1 MEKRKGYKW
10 QFANIG
16 GTPRVCIKSGEDIAH
31 LGELDQKLW
40 TVLSCPI
47 KGLELDAKTLEMLD
61 IDNDGKIRVPEVVE
75 TAEWLT
81 AVLKDNNL
89 LLKKSDK
96 ITLDDINQETED
108 GKRVYASA
116 KRIIEN
122 LGLKDN
128 TITIDNTADSI
139 AIFSKTRFN
148 GDGIITADS
157 TDDADLKATIEACIK
172 TMGALP
178 DRSGADGVDTEKIE
192 AFYANCTDWTA
203 WLAQTA
209 QPYGDDTAAV
219 VANYQALNEK
229 VTDYFMRCKLAA
241 FDGNATDALNVS
253 AEQFAAISSK
263 VLAAGTEEISAY
275 PLARIANDGLLPLDL
290 NAINPA
296 WQAQFNVLI
305 NTCFKADFAK
315 KKAISEADWKSIG
328 EKIAPYTAW
337 LADKKG
343 TAVEGLG
350 IDVVS
355 KILADN
361 RKAELLAL
369 VEQDKA
375 LESEANAIHE
385 VDKLLHMCRD
395 FYTMLKNF
403 VTLNDFYTK
412 GSDTMAIFQA
422 GTLYID
428 QRSCDLC
435 LKVSDMDKHAAM
447 ASFSGMFL
455 IYCDCRSKRNND
467 TMKIVAAMTNGEV
480 NNLTVGKNA
489 IFYDRN
495 GLDWDTTVTKIIENP
510 ISIRQAFWSPYR
522 RISVWIENMINKRAA
537 EKDAKF
543 MEETTAKLEAK
554 ATADGEKP
562 AATPPF
568 DIAKFA
574 GIFAAIGMALGMIG
588 TALATVAKGI
598 SGFTWY
604 QYLAIVVGIIVVI
617 SGPSM
622 IMAWLKLRKRNL
634 AQVLNANGWAVNA
647 DILVNIIF
655 GATLTKIAKYPKV
668 RVKDPFAE
676 KGVVWKRIMWAV
688 ILLAAIFAGLY
699 FTNKLERFGL
709 PYGKKACAEKVEQG
723 SKASEDSTNC
733 TNAEQGTEDSS
744 ASADSTAVAE

>member
-96 ITLDDINQETED
+96 ITLDDISQETED

-128 TITIDNTADSI
+128 TITIENTADSI

-343 TAVEGLG
+343 AAVEGLG

-495 GLDWDTTVTKIIENP
+495 GLDWDATVTKIIENP

-709 PYGKKACAEKVEQG
+709 PYGKKACAEKVEQCTE
-723 SKASEDSTNC
+723 APAAEAPEVCTDSTV
-733 TNAEQGTEDSS
+733 
-744 ASADSTAVAE
+744 VAE

>member
-47 KGLELDAKTLEMLD
+47 KGLELDAETLEMLD
-61 IDNDGKIRVPEVVE
+61 IDNDGKIRVQEIVKA
-75 TAEWLT
+75 AEWLT

-89 LLKKSDK
+89 LLKKTDT
-96 ITLDDINQETED
+96 ITLDDISQETED

-128 TITIDNTADSI
+128 TITVENTADSI

-455 IYCDCRSKRNND
+455 IYCDCRSKRNSD

-489 IFYDRN
+489 VFYDRS
-495 GLDWDTTVTKIIENP
+495 GLDWDATVTKIIENP

-562 AATPPF
+562 AVAPPF

-709 PYGKKACAEKVEQG
+709 PFGKKACAEKVEQ
-723 SKASEDSTNC
+723 STETPAAEVHVVYTDSTVV
-733 TNAEQGTEDSS
+733 TE
-744 ASADSTAVAE
+744 

>member
-96 ITLDDINQETED
+96 ITLDDISQDTED

-128 TITIDNTADSI
+128 TITIENTADSI

-455 IYCDCRSKRNND
+455 IYCDCRSKRNSD

-489 IFYDRN
+489 VFYDRS
-495 GLDWDTTVTKIIENP
+495 GLDWDATVTKIIENP

-709 PYGKKACAEKVEQG
+709 PYGKKACTEKVEQ
-723 SKASEDSTNC
+723 C
-733 TNAEQGTEDSS
+733 TEAPAAEAPAVCT
-744 ASADSTAVAE
+744 DSTAVAE

>member
-96 ITLDDINQETED
+96 ITLDDISQETED

-128 TITIDNTADSI
+128 TITIENTADSI

-219 VANYQALNEK
+219 VANYQALSEK

-241 FDGNATDALNVS
+241 FDENATDALNVS

-495 GLDWDTTVTKIIENP
+495 GLDWDATVTKIIENP

-709 PYGKKACAEKVEQG
+709 PYGKKACTENVEQCTE
-723 SKASEDSTNC
+723 APAAEAPAVCTDST
-733 TNAEQGTEDSS
+733 T
-744 ASADSTAVAE
+744 VAE

>member
-1 MEKRKGYKW
+1 M
-10 QFANIG
+10 
-16 GTPRVCIKSGEDIAH
+16 CIKSGEDIAH

-40 TVLSCPI
+40 TDLSCPI

-128 TITIDNTADSI
+128 TITIENTADSI

-296 WQAQFNVLI
+296 WHAQFNVLI

-343 TAVEGLG
+343 SAVEGLG

-495 GLDWDTTVTKIIENP
+495 GLDWDATVTKIIENP

-709 PYGKKACAEKVEQG
+709 PYGKKACTEKVEQ
-723 SKASEDSTNC
+723 C
-733 TNAEQGTEDSS
+733 TEAPAAEAPAVCT
-744 ASADSTAVAE
+744 DSTAVAE

>member
-241 FDGNATDALNVS
+241 FDGNAADALNVS

-290 NAINPA
+290 SAINPA

-343 TAVEGLG
+343 AAVEGLG

-467 TMKIVAAMTNGEV
+467 TMKIVAAMTNGEA
-480 NNLTVGKNA
+480 NNMTVGKNA
-489 IFYDRN
+489 VFYDRN
-495 GLDWDTTVTKIIENP
+495 GLDWDATVTKIIENP

-604 QYLAIVVGIIVVI
+604 QYLAIVLGIIVVI

-676 KGVVWKRIMWAV
+676 KGVVWKRILWIV

-709 PYGKKACAEKVEQG
+709 PYGKKACTEKVEQCTE
-723 SKASEDSTNC
+723 APAVEAPAVCTDSTV
-733 TNAEQGTEDSS
+733 
-744 ASADSTAVAE
+744 VAE

>member
-89 LLKKSDK
+89 LLKKTDK

-157 TDDADLKATIEACIK
+157 TDDANLKATIEACIK

-192 AFYANCTDWTA
+192 AFYSNCTDWTA

-290 NAINPA
+290 SAINPA

-315 KKAISEADWKSIG
+315 KKAISETDWKSIG
-328 EKIAPYTAW
+328 EKLAPYTAW

-343 TAVEGLG
+343 AAVEGLG

-455 IYCDCRSKRNND
+455 IYCDCRSKRNNE

-489 IFYDRN
+489 VFYDRN
-495 GLDWDTTVTKIIENP
+495 GLDWDATVTKIIENP

-574 GIFAAIGMALGMIG
+574 GIFAAIGIALGMI
-588 TALATVAKGI
+588 
-598 SGFTWY
+598 
-604 QYLAIVVGIIVVI
+604 
-617 SGPSM
+617 
-622 IMAWLKLRKRNL
+622 
-634 AQVLNANGWAVNA
+634 
-647 DILVNIIF
+647 
-655 GATLTKIAKYPKV
+655 
-668 RVKDPFAE
+668 
-676 KGVVWKRIMWAV
+676 
-688 ILLAAIFAGLY
+688 
-699 FTNKLERFGL
+699 
-709 PYGKKACAEKVEQG
+709 
-723 SKASEDSTNC
+723 
-733 TNAEQGTEDSS
+733 
-744 ASADSTAVAE
+744 

>member
-1 MEKRKGYKW
+1 MEKQKSYKW
-10 QFANIG
+10 RFANIG
-16 GTPRVCIKSGEDIAH
+16 GVPRVCIDKGEDIAH
-31 LGELDQKLW
+31 LDELDQKLW
-40 TVLSCPI
+40 TVLSCPV
-47 KGLELDAKTLEMLD
+47 KGLELDEKTLTLMDE
-61 IDNDGKIRVPEVVE
+61 DNDGKIRVQEVVK

-81 AVLKDNNL
+81 SILKDNDL
-89 LLKKSDK
+89 LLKQTGS
-96 ITLDDINQETED
+96 ISLDDINQETEN

-116 KRIIEN
+116 KRIVEN

-128 TITIDNTADSI
+128 VITIDNTADSM

-172 TMGALP
+172 AMGALA
-178 DRSGADGVDTEKIE
+178 DRSGADGVDADKIG
-192 AFYANCTDWTA
+192 AFYANCADLMA
-203 WLAQTA
+203 WQSQSAL
-209 QPYGDDTAAV
+209 PYGDDTATV
-219 VANYQALNEK
+219 LANYQALNEK

-253 AEQFAAISSK
+253 AGQFEAISNKS
-263 VLAAGTEEISAY
+263 LTANTDEISAY
-275 PLARIANDGLLPLDL
+275 PLARIAADGLLSLDT
-290 NAINPA
+290 NVINPA
-296 WQAQFNVLI
+296 WQAQFEALK

-315 KKAISEADWKSIG
+315 KKAISEADWNSIG
-328 EKIAPYTAW
+328 EKLSPYTAW
-337 LADKKG
+337 LAAKKG
-343 TAVEGLG
+343 ADVEPLG
-350 IDVVS
+350 VELIE
-355 KILADN
+355 KILKDN
-361 RKAELLAL
+361 RKDELLAL

-375 LESEANAIHE
+375 LESEANSISE
-385 VDKLLHMCRD
+385 VDKLLHLCRD
-395 FYTMLKNF
+395 FFTLLKNF
-403 VTLNDFYTK
+403 VTLADFYTK
-412 GSDTMAIFQA
+412 SDDTKAIFQA

-435 LKVSDMDKHAAM
+435 IKVNDMDKHNAM

-455 IYCDCRSKRNND
+455 IYCDCVSKTKGT
-467 TMKIVAAMTNGEV
+467 TMKIVAVMTNGEV

-489 IFYDRN
+489 IFYDRS
-495 GLDWDTTVTKIIENP
+495 GLDWDATITKIIDNP

-522 RISVWIENMINKRAA
+522 RISVWVENLINKRAA
-537 EKDAKF
+537 EKDAKM
-543 MEETTAKLEAK
+543 MEDTTTKLADAKVPGE
-554 ATADGEKP
+554 GEKP
-562 AATPPF
+562 AAKPPF

-574 GIFAAIGMALGMIG
+574 GIFAAFGMALGMIG
-588 TALATVAKGI
+588 TAMVDVAKGLE
-598 SGFTWY
+598 GFTWY
-604 QYLAIVVGIIVVI
+604 QYLAIIVGIIVVI

-676 KGVVWKRIMWAV
+676 KGVVWKRILWIV

-709 PYGKKACAEKVEQG
+709 PYGKKACTEETVAAPSQTEQP
-723 SKASEDSTNC
+723 A
-733 TNAEQGTEDSS
+733 AVS
-744 ASADSTAVAE
+744 ATADSVSAE

>member
-1 MEKRKGYKW
+1 MYFGTLNITDMEKRKGYKW

-47 KGLELDAKTLEMLD
+47 KGLELEAKTLEMLD

-96 ITLDDINQETED
+96 ITLDDISQDTED

-128 TITIDNTADSI
+128 TITIENTADSI

-343 TAVEGLG
+343 SAVEGLG

-395 FYTMLKNF
+395 FYTMLRNF

-467 TMKIVAAMTNGEV
+467 TLKIVAAMTNGEV

-495 GLDWDTTVTKIIENP
+495 GLDWDATVTKIIENP

-554 ATADGEKP
+554 STADGEKP

-676 KGVVWKRIMWAV
+676 KGVVWKRILWIV
-688 ILLAAIFAGLY
+688 VLLAAIFAGLY

-709 PYGKKACAEKVEQG
+709 PYGKKACTEKVEQCTE
-723 SKASEDSTNC
+723 APAAEAPAVCTDSTV
-733 TNAEQGTEDSS
+733 
-744 ASADSTAVAE
+744 VAE

>member
-1 MEKRKGYKW
+1 MEKQKSYKW
-10 QFANIG
+10 RFANVG
-16 GTPRVCIKSGEDIAH
+16 GVPRVCIDKGEDIAH
-31 LGELDQKLW
+31 LAELDQKLW
-40 TVLSCPI
+40 TVLSCPV
-47 KGLELDAKTLEMLD
+47 KGLELDEKTLTLMD
-61 IDNDGKIRVPEVVE
+61 YDNDGKIRVPEVVE

-81 AVLKDNNL
+81 SILKDNNL
-89 LLKKSDK
+89 LLKQNSS
-96 ITLDDINQETED
+96 ISLDDINQETEN

-128 TITIDNTADSI
+128 TITIENTADSM

-172 TMGALP
+172 TMGSLP
-178 DRSGADGVDTEKIE
+178 DRSGADGIDADKIE
-192 AFYANCTDWTA
+192 AFYTACADLTA
-203 WLAQTA
+203 WQEQANL
-209 QPYGDDTAAV
+209 PYGDDTV
-219 VANYQALNEK
+219 TVLANYQALNEK
-229 VTDYFMRCKLAA
+229 VTDYFTRCKLAA
-241 FDGNATDALNVS
+241 FDSNATNALNVS
-253 AEQFAAISSK
+253 AEQFEAISSK
-263 VLAAGTEEISAY
+263 SLTAGTDEILAY
-275 PLARIANDGLLPLDL
+275 PLARIADDGLLPLDTTI
-290 NAINPA
+290 INPA
-296 WQAQFNVLI
+296 WQAQFEALK
-305 NTCFKADFAK
+305 NTCFKTDFAK
-315 KKAISEADWKSIG
+315 KKTISEADWKSIG
-328 EKIAPYTAW
+328 DKLAPYAAW

-343 TAVEGLG
+343 ADVEPLGLEL
-350 IDVVS
+350 IA
-355 KILADN
+355 KILKDN
-361 RKAELLAL
+361 RKADLLAL

-375 LESEANAIHE
+375 LESEANSIGE
-385 VDKLLHMCRD
+385 VDKLIHFCRD
-395 FYTMLKNF
+395 FYTLLKNF
-403 VTLNDFYTK
+403 VTLTNFYTK
-412 GSDTMAIFQA
+412 SADTKAVFQA

-435 LKVSDMDKHAAM
+435 IKVSDMDKHNAM

-455 IYCDCRSKRNND
+455 IYCDCVSKTKGT
-467 TMKIVAAMTNGEV
+467 TMKIVAVMTNGEV

-489 IFYDRN
+489 VFYDRN
-495 GLDWDTTVTKIIENP
+495 GLDWDATVVKIIENP

-522 RISVWIENMINKRAA
+522 RISVWVENLINKRAA
-537 EKDAKF
+537 EKDAKM

-554 ATADGEKP
+554 ATKDGEKP
-562 AATPPF
+562 AITPPF

-604 QYLAIVVGIIVVI
+604 QYLGIILGIIIVI

-634 AQVLNANGWAVNA
+634 APVLNANGWAVNS
-647 DILVNIIF
+647 DIKVNIIF
-655 GATLTKIAKYPKV
+655 GATLTKIAKFPKV

-676 KGVVWKRIMWAV
+676 KGVVWKRIFWAI

-709 PYGKKACAEKVEQG
+709 PFGKKASTEKVEQCADTPAPAAD
-723 SKASEDSTNC
+723 SPVACTDSTS
-733 TNAEQGTEDSS
+733 TE
-744 ASADSTAVAE
+744 E

>member
-96 ITLDDINQETED
+96 ITLDDISQETED

-219 VANYQALNEK
+219 VANYQALSEK

-241 FDGNATDALNVS
+241 FDENATDALNVS

-343 TAVEGLG
+343 AAVEELG

-455 IYCDCRSKRNND
+455 IYCDCRSKRNSN

-489 IFYDRN
+489 VFYDRN
-495 GLDWDTTVTKIIENP
+495 GLDWDATVTKIIENP

-554 ATADGEKP
+554 AAADGEKP

-604 QYLAIVVGIIVVI
+604 QYLAIVLGIIVVI

-676 KGVVWKRIMWAV
+676 KGVVWKRILWIV

-709 PYGKKACAEKVEQG
+709 PYGKKACTEKVEQ
-723 SKASEDSTNC
+723 C
-733 TNAEQGTEDSS
+733 TEAPAAEAPAVCT
-744 ASADSTAVAE
+744 DSTAVVE

>member
-1 MEKRKGYKW
+1 MEKQKNYKW
-10 QFANIG
+10 RFANVG
-16 GTPRVCIKSGEDIAH
+16 GVPRVCIDKGEDIAH
-31 LGELDQKLW
+31 LAELDQKMW
-40 TVLSCPI
+40 TVLSCPV
-47 KGLELDAKTLEMLD
+47 KGLELDEKTLALMD
-61 IDNDGKIRVPEVVE
+61 YDNDGKIRVPEVVE

-81 AVLKDNNL
+81 SILKDNNL
-89 LLKKSDK
+89 LLKQTGS
-96 ITLDDINQETED
+96 ITLDDINQETEN
-108 GKRVYASA
+108 GKRLYASA
-116 KRIIEN
+116 KRIVEN

-128 TITIDNTADSI
+128 TITIDNTADSM

-148 GDGIITADS
+148 GDGIITPDS
-157 TDDADLKATIEACIK
+157 TDDADLRATIEACIK

-178 DRSGADGVDTEKIE
+178 DRSGADGVDADKIE

-203 WLAQTA
+203 WVAQSA
-209 QPYGDDTAAV
+209 LPYGDDTAVV

-229 VTDYFMRCKLAA
+229 VTDYFMRCKLSA
-241 FDGNATDALNVS
+241 FDSNATAALNVS
-253 AEQFAAISSK
+253 AEQFATISSK
-263 VLAAGTEEISAY
+263 NLTAGTDEISAY
-275 PLARIANDGLLPLDL
+275 PLARISTDGLLPLDT
-290 NAINPA
+290 AIINPA
-296 WQAQFNVLI
+296 WQAQFEALK

-328 EKIAPYTAW
+328 EKLAPYTTW
-337 LADKKG
+337 LAAKKG
-343 TAVEGLG
+343 ADVESLG
-350 IDVVS
+350 AELIG

-361 RKAELLAL
+361 RKADLLAL

-375 LESEANAIHE
+375 LESEANSISE
-385 VDKLLHMCRD
+385 VDKLLHLCRD
-395 FYTMLKNF
+395 FFTLLKNF
-403 VTLNDFYTK
+403 VTLTDFYTK
-412 GSDTMAIFQA
+412 SPDTKAIFQA

-435 LKVSDMDKHAAM
+435 IKVSDMDKHNAM

-455 IYCDCRSKRNND
+455 IYCDCVSKTKGT
-467 TMKIVAAMTNGEV
+467 TMKIVAVMTNGEV

-489 IFYDRN
+489 VFYDRS
-495 GLDWDTTVTKIIENP
+495 GLDWDATVVKIIDNP

-537 EKDAKF
+537 EKDAKM
-543 MEETTAKLEAK
+543 MEDTTAKLADAK
-554 ATADGEKP
+554 VPAEGEKP
-562 AATPPF
+562 AAKPPF

-574 GIFAAIGMALGMIG
+574 GIFAAFGMALGMLG
-588 TALATVAKGI
+588 SACVSVAKGLE
-598 SGFTWY
+598 GFTWY
-604 QYLAIVVGIIVVI
+604 QYLGILIGILAVI

-655 GATLTKIAKYPKV
+655 GATLTKIAKFPKV

-676 KGVVWKRIMWAV
+676 KGVVWKRILWIV

-709 PYGKKACAEKVEQG
+709 PFGKKECAEKV
-723 SKASEDSTNC
+723 DTC
-733 TNAEQGTEDSS
+733 TEAPAPAAE
-744 ASADSTAVAE
+744 APAVCADSVATE

>member
-75 TAEWLT
+75 TADWLT
-81 AVLKDNNL
+81 SILKDNNL
-89 LLKKSDK
+89 LLKQTGT
-96 ITLDDINQETED
+96 INLDDINQETED

-128 TITIDNTADSI
+128 TLTVENTADSI

-148 GDGIITADS
+148 GDGIITANS

-178 DRSGADGVDTEKIE
+178 DRSGDEGVDAEKIE
-192 AFYANCTDWTA
+192 ALYANCTDWTA

-241 FDGNATDALNVS
+241 FDGNATAALNVS

-315 KKAISEADWKSIG
+315 KKAISETDWKSIG
-328 EKIAPYTAW
+328 DKLAPYTAW

-369 VEQDKA
+369 VDQDKA

-395 FYTMLKNF
+395 FYTMLRNF

-495 GLDWDTTVTKIIENP
+495 GLDWDATVTKIIENP

-676 KGVVWKRIMWAV
+676 KGVVWKRILWIV

-709 PYGKKACAEKVEQG
+709 PYGKKACTEKVEQ
-723 SKASEDSTNC
+723 C
-733 TNAEQGTEDSS
+733 TEAPAAEAPAVCT
-744 ASADSTAVAE
+744 DSTAVAE

>member
-89 LLKKSDK
+89 LLKKTDK

-157 TDDADLKATIEACIK
+157 TDDANLKATIEACIK

-192 AFYANCTDWTA
+192 AFYSNCTDWTA

-290 NAINPA
+290 SAINPA

-305 NTCFKADFAK
+305 NTCFKADVAK
-315 KKAISEADWKSIG
+315 KKAISETDWKSIG
-328 EKIAPYTAW
+328 EKLAPYTAW

-343 TAVEGLG
+343 AAVEGLG

-455 IYCDCRSKRNND
+455 IYCDCRSKRNNE

-489 IFYDRN
+489 VFYDRN
-495 GLDWDTTVTKIIENP
+495 GLDWDATVTKIIENP

-604 QYLAIVVGIIVVI
+604 QYLAIVLGIIVVI

-676 KGVVWKRIMWAV
+676 KGVVWKRILWIV

-709 PYGKKACAEKVEQG
+709 PYGKKACTEKVE
-723 SKASEDSTNC
+723 KC
-733 TNAEQGTEDSS
+733 TEAPAAEAPAVCT
-744 ASADSTAVAE
+744 DSTAVEE

>member
-75 TAEWLT
+75 TANWLT

-89 LLKKSDK
+89 LLKQTGT
-96 ITLDDINQETED
+96 ITLDDISQETED

-128 TITIDNTADSI
+128 TITVENTADSI

-157 TDDADLKATIEACIK
+157 TDDADLKTTIEACIK

-178 DRSGADGVDTEKIE
+178 DRSGADGVDAEKIE
-192 AFYANCTDWTA
+192 AFYAACTDWTA

-229 VTDYFMRCKLAA
+229 VTDYFMRCKLSA

-263 VLAAGTEEISAY
+263 VLAAGTEEISSY
-275 PLARIANDGLLPLDL
+275 PLARIATDGLLPLDL

-328 EKIAPYTAW
+328 EKLAPYIAW

-361 RKAELLAL
+361 RKADLLAL

-395 FYTMLKNF
+395 FYTMLRNF

-435 LKVSDMDKHAAM
+435 IKVSDMDKHNAM

-455 IYCDCRSKRNND
+455 IYCDCRSKRNSD

-489 IFYDRN
+489 VFYDRS
-495 GLDWDTTVTKIIENP
+495 GLDWDATVTKIIENP

-543 MEETTAKLEAK
+543 MEETTSKLEAK

-676 KGVVWKRIMWAV
+676 KGVVWKRILWAV

-709 PYGKKACAEKVEQG
+709 PYGKKACAEKVEQ
-723 SKASEDSTNC
+723 STV
-733 TNAEQGTEDSS
+733 TPEAEVHVVC
-744 ASADSTAVAE
+744 ADSIATE

>member
-96 ITLDDINQETED
+96 ITLDDISQETED

-495 GLDWDTTVTKIIENP
+495 GLDWDATVTKIIENP

-604 QYLAIVVGIIVVI
+604 QYLAIVLGIIVVI

-709 PYGKKACAEKVEQG
+709 PYGKKACTEKVEQCTE
-723 SKASEDSTNC
+723 APAAEVHVVYTDSTVV
-733 TNAEQGTEDSS
+733 TE
-744 ASADSTAVAE
+744 

>member
-96 ITLDDINQETED
+96 ITLDDISQETED

-455 IYCDCRSKRNND
+455 IYCDCRSKRNSD

-489 IFYDRN
+489 VFYDRS
-495 GLDWDTTVTKIIENP
+495 GLDWDATVTKIIENP

-562 AATPPF
+562 AVAPPF

-709 PYGKKACAEKVEQG
+709 PFGKKACAEKVEQ
-723 SKASEDSTNC
+723 STETPAAEVHVVYTDSTVV
-733 TNAEQGTEDSS
+733 TE
-744 ASADSTAVAE
+744 

>member
-96 ITLDDINQETED
+96 ITLDDISQETED

-219 VANYQALNEK
+219 VANYQALSEK

-241 FDGNATDALNVS
+241 FDENATDALNVS

-343 TAVEGLG
+343 AAVEELG

-455 IYCDCRSKRNND
+455 IYCDCRSKRNSN

-489 IFYDRN
+489 VFYDRN
-495 GLDWDTTVTKIIENP
+495 GLDWDATVTKIIENP

-543 MEETTAKLEAK
+543 MEETKLEAK
-554 ATADGEKP
+554 AAADGEKP

-604 QYLAIVVGIIVVI
+604 QYLAIVLGIIVVI

-676 KGVVWKRIMWAV
+676 KGVVWKRILWIV

-709 PYGKKACAEKVEQG
+709 PYGKKACTEKVEQ
-723 SKASEDSTNC
+723 C
-733 TNAEQGTEDSS
+733 TEAPAAEAPAVCT
-744 ASADSTAVAE
+744 DSTAVVE